1 MKVLILEWNGFGY
14 RDIKEAF
21 QTLGYTT
28 VSVDFPKDEPKSN
41 KPFEENLARIIERE
55 KPDFMFSFN
64 YFPVIALVG
73 KATQTKYVA
82 WIYDNPLVILYSY
95 TIIFPTNYVFVFDKT
110 EYNKFRNNGINTI
123 YYLPLCSN
131 AKRLSGCDISQMSAS
146 DISFVGSM
154 YNESHSFYSRL
165 KNISDR
171 TRGYLEGIMAAQRQV
186 YGYNF
191 IEELMT
197 PEIMD
202 DMMRDLPMEPDA
214 DSVETREYL
223 FAQYVINRYI
233 TEVERKELLSR
244 IGQRYTFDLYTPN
257 KDFSM
262 PGCRN
267 HGSVDVYEGACRVF
281 KNSKINLNITLRSII
296 TGIPLR
302 AFEILGSGGFLLTN
316 YQADFDDCYTAF
328 EDYVYFED
336 PDDMMTKIEFFLS
349 HEKERRE
356 IAANGLRKTLEN
368 HTFEQRVRTI
378 AEILSGKN
386 I

>member
-1 MKVLILEWNGFGY
+1 MQKNRVKGLVSAMVSSATFGLIPLFSLPAMKAGILTQSVLIYRFGIGSIFILLGMALM
-14 RDIKEAF
+14 RVSPKITWSQFWRIAVLAF
-21 QTLGYTT
+21 FSMAGAVTL
-28 VSVDFPKDEPKSN
+28 
-41 KPFEENLARIIERE
+41 
-55 KPDFMFSFN
+55 
-64 YFPVIALVG
+64 
-73 KATQTKYVA
+73 
-82 WIYDNPLVILYSY
+82 
-95 TIIFPTNYVFVFDKT
+95 
-110 EYNKFRNNGINTI
+110 
-123 YYLPLCSN
+123 
-131 AKRLSGCDISQMSAS
+131 
-146 DISFVGSM
+146 
-154 YNESHSFYSRL
+154 
-165 KNISDR
+165 
-171 TRGYLEGIMAAQRQV
+171 V

-336 PDDMMTKIEFFLS
+336 PDDMMTKIEFYLS